1 MLKSPKTLMSYTVLD
16 SVFELVLKILLR
28 SHSSTSSSHPKGPA
42 SYDAKAAGGGGGGGG
57 GGRQQRRMQSQEL
70 QILFKILPAIYA

>member
-42 SYDAKAAGGGGGGGG
+42 SYDAKAAGGGGG
-57 GGRQQRRMQSQEL
+57 RQQRRMLSQEL

>member
-1 MLKSPKTLMSYTVLD
+1 MLD

-42 SYDAKAAGGGGGGGG
+42 SYDATAAVAAA
-57 GGRQQRRMQSQEL
+57 RRAAAAAYVKPGTPNFVQNSSCNISMECG
-70 QILFKILPAIYA
+70 